1 MTATITHALGKFVWH
16 ELYTPDAEAS
26 KRFYADVFGW
36 TWADAPMEGF
46 TYRIASFGGKQL
58 AGMMAFDQMA
68 NGGGGMPP
76 NWGTY
81 VSVDDVD
88 ARAERVKAAGGTVM
102 VGPMDIPG
110 VGRFAMFQD
119 PQGGVTALYRSND
132 GDGPDDEPKPGEW
145 AWESL
150 MTTDVPAA
158 IAFYQD
164 VLGWGTA
171 PMGDGA
177 TTLFTREGGAK
188 QLANVSPVTPG
199 LPTHWLSYVLI
210 VDSAATSA
218 KIEAAGGKVVA
229 PTFEIPGVGFITVAQ
244 DPHGATFCTWQ
255 PG

>member
-16 ELYTPDAEAS
+16 ELYTPDAEAA

-46 TYRIASFGGKQL
+46 TYRLASHGGKQI
-58 AGMMAFDQMA
+58 AGLMAFDQMA

-76 NWGTY
+76 SWGTY

-88 ARAERVKAAGGTVM
+88 AGAKRVEAAGGTVM
-102 VGPMDIPG
+102 IGPMDIPL

-119 PQGGVTALYRSND
+119 PQGAVTALYRANE
-132 GDGPDDEPKPGEW
+132 GDGPDDEPTPGQW

-150 MTTDVPAA
+150 MTTDVAGA
-158 IAFYQD
+158 VAFYQA
-164 VLGWGTA
+164 VVGWGAKAMDDGVSTRFTRA
-171 PMGDGA
+171 DGA
-177 TTLFTREGGAK
+177 KEV
-188 QLANVSPVTPG
+188 ANVAPAP
-199 LPTHWLSYVLI
+199 PDRPPHWLSFVL
-210 VDSAATSA
+210 VEDSKATCA
-218 KIEAAGGKVVA
+218 KIEAAGGTIAA

-244 DPHGATFCTWQ
+244 DPKGAVFCIWQ